1 MTQMFDP
8 IAHADHFFGQLYRE
22 AETAS
27 IERDRESARMAASF
41 VKACAQAD
49 ANALAFF
56 APTVRDWNA
65 AKAMPVSST
74 STMPHRHQT
83 IAEVMQEGLDYAS
96 GPSMTEAMQL
106 ILNVAYGTDLVNAP
120 EQARALISR
129 MATTFANYNHS
140 ED

>member
-8 IAHADHFFGQLYRE
+8 IAHADKFFGMLYSE
-22 AETAS
+22 ADMAA
-27 IERDRESARMAASF
+27 IEREREKAQLSAAF
-41 VKACAQAD
+41 VKACAKCD
-49 ANALAFF
+49 ANALATY
-56 APTVRDWNA
+56 APMVRDYNA
-65 AKAMPVSST
+65 PKPVDSSYL
-74 STMPHRHQT
+74 PHRYQT
-83 IAEVMQEGLDYAS
+83 QAEVMADCLDYQN

-129 MATTFANYNHS
+129 MASTFANYNHS